1 LNQTGVLFFAKEPT
15 QRLFHVSVVCALFKG
30 TGKVYILDRKE
41 LTGNLLEIVEDAL
54 LFLQKHLQLRWE
66 ITSKSTRRQ
75 EILELPEVALR
86 EAVLNVVSERKVSF
100 QDQEYSLTALTRH
113 LLENDYNV
121 QPGPHWY
128 FDGRSLTDIYDATY
142 ALP

>member
-1 LNQTGVLFFAKEPT
+1 VHT
-15 QRLFHVSVVCALFKG
+15 QQ
-30 TGKVYILDRKE
+30 
-41 LTGNLLEIVEDAL
+41 GNESNGGETD
-54 LFLQKHLQLRWE
+54 
-66 ITSKSTRRQ
+66 ITAT
-75 EILELPEVALR
+75 
-86 EAVLNVVSERKVSF
+86 VVSERKVSF

-121 QPGPHWY
+121 QPGQHWY